1 MDSFTHTPKQIA
13 KADECSEKTV
23 IRRVDDGTY
32 IYGKHY
38 VDKRPKN
45 AKNRKLRFNLEACQK
60 YFLTPPEKR

>member
-1 MDSFTHTPKQIA
+1 MTSFTLTIEELA

-60 YFLTPPEKR
+60 LFLIPPEKR